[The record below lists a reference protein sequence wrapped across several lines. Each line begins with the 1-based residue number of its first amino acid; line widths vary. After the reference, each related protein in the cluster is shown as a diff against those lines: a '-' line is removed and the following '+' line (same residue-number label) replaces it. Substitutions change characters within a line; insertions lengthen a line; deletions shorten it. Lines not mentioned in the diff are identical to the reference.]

1 MFDEV
6 IQRGLCSHSW
16 QKVHQFHN
24 RAKDYSYSALSNIL
38 AVVKCGSVLR
48 PCIFY
53 TWDVR
58 LANTRRRRADETP
71 ILSLWQPLSTAG
83 HRCHQGRVP
92 ITSIAW
98 SISKL
103 WEKSRFACWK
113 SCPCPGRR
121 LMSGFIPGSPAMDP
135 ATLVGGGD
143 CNAHSSA
150 RNVDTRVRTIHGLLI
165 PCCVSLFTI
174 NLLLDHKR
182 SDAFGFRATI
192 FDRIQIHMT
201 LIKQ

>member
-1 MFDEV
+1 MKLYNVDFVHTADRKSTSSTTELRITHTQLCWTFQPSSNVEV
-6 IQRGLCSHSW
+6 LD
-16 QKVHQFHN
+16 F
-24 RAKDYSYSALSNIL
+24 
-38 AVVKCGSVLR
+38 LR
-48 PCIFY
+48 PCIFD

-83 HRCHQGRVP
+83 HRCHQGLP
-92 ITSIAW
+92 STSIAW
-98 SISKL
+98 GILKL

-150 RNVDTRVRTIHGLLI
+150 RNVDTRVRTIHGLPTYPVLSPYLPSI
-165 PCCVSLFTI
+165 S
-174 NLLLDHKR
+174 KW
-182 SDAFGFRATI
+182 
-192 FDRIQIHMT
+192 T
-201 LIKQ
+201 LNG